1 MSLKTEEIFLI
12 DGSAYIFRAYHAM
25 GGLSNSK
32 GFPTGAIFGFTNM
45 LMKTLRDKSPSR
57 IAVVF
62 DAPGPTFRHEKYPL
76 YKANRPE
83 APQDLVIQ
91 IPKILELVRA
101 YRLPMISVAGFEA
114 DDVIATLTRQAKL
127 LKWNVIIVS
136 ADKDLT
142 QLVSEGVVMWDP
154 QKDTLYDEKGVQEK
168 FGVLPAQMLDFLSL
182 VGDSSDNIPG
192 VRGIG
197 PKTATN
203 LIHEFGSLKGIY
215 DQLEKISKP
224 KLREAL
230 KTNRDNAFLSRELA
244 KLDEEV
250 SLDTDIKELLIVEP
264 DNEGLRHIFREFEF
278 KRLLDDLPA
287 VKNLDFSGYKTVQ
300 TLDELQKI
308 ISEIKQSGIFAV
320 DLETTSL
327 APVSAKIVGI
337 SLCAKQGRPYYIPVG
352 HNEGLQLP
360 KKETLAI
367 LKSVLEDP
375 GIGKV
380 GQNIKYDLIVFRG
393 EGIDIRGIAFDTML
407 ASYLLDPARRGHSLD
422 DLAEIY
428 LQHKMIP
435 ITDLIGAGKRQT
447 SFAEVDVERAS
458 EYSCEDADVTFRV
471 ASLMVPR
478 LREAGLMD
486 LLSNIEIPIISV
498 LADMEIKGVL
508 VDSDYLRQ
516 LSIEFG
522 ESLKLIEQSIFT
534 LAGQQFNINSTQ
546 QVGEILFKK
555 LGLKGTKK
563 TKTGLSTSLAVLEEL
578 AFEHELPKKILEYR
592 SIFKLK
598 STYADS
604 LVNLVNPNTGRIH
617 TSYNQAV
624 AATGRLSSSDPNLQN
639 IPIRTPEGRK
649 IRKAFVPE
657 KGYVLV
663 AADYS
668 QIELR
673 IMAHLSGDKR
683 LLEAFAS
690 GEDIHSITAASVF
703 GLPIELVTSEMR
715 RKAKEINFGIIYGMG
730 AFKLS
735 NQIGVSLKVAKQY
748 LEDYYQTYS
757 GVKEFMETAPDDAS
771 RVGFVTT
778 ILGRKRYLPD
788 LTNPNKMAQQAARRI
803 AINTTMQG
811 SAADL
816 MKLAM
821 INVHS
826 RLKTEK
832 LPANLILQVHDELVL
847 EAREDHLEAAI
858 NLLKFEMEHAYELSV
873 PLVVDVSFGQN
884 WDEAH

>member
-127 LKWNVIIVS
+127 LKWIVIIVS

-168 FGVLPAQMLDFLSL
+168 FGVLPTQMLDFLSL

-375 GIGKV
+375 GIDKV

-604 LVNLVNPNTGRIH
+604 LVNLVNPETGRIH

-649 IRKAFVPE
+649 IRKAFVPD
-657 KGYVLV
+657 KAYVLV

>member
-83 APQDLVIQ
+83 APQDLIIQ

-250 SLDTDIKELLIVEP
+250 SLDTDIKDLLIVEP

-435 ITDLIGAGKRQT
+435 ITDLIGAGKKQT

-522 ESLKLIEQSIFT
+522 ESLKLIEQSIFN

-604 LVNLVNPNTGRIH
+604 LVNLVNPKTGRIH

-649 IRKAFVPE
+649 IRKAFVPNR
-657 KGYVLV
+657 GFVLV

-757 GVKEFMETAPDDAS
+757 GVKEFMERAPDDAS

-847 EAREDHLEAAI
+847 EAQEDHLEAAI
-858 NLLKFEMEHAYELSV
+858 NLLKFEMEHAYALSV

>member
-168 FGVLPAQMLDFLSL
+168 FGVLPTQMLDFLSL

-375 GIGKV
+375 GIDKV

-522 ESLKLIEQSIFT
+522 ESLKLIEQSIFN

-757 GVKEFMETAPDDAS
+757 GVKEFMERAPDDAS

>member
-168 FGVLPAQMLDFLSL
+168 FGVLPTQMLDFLSL

-375 GIGKV
+375 GIDKV

-435 ITDLIGAGKRQT
+435 ITDLIGAGKKQT

-522 ESLKLIEQSIFT
+522 ESLKLIEQSIFN

-624 AATGRLSSSDPNLQN
+624 AATGRLSSSDPNLQEY
-639 IPIRTPEGRK
+639 PIRTPEGRK
-649 IRKAFVPE
+649 IRKAFVPNR
-657 KGYVLV
+657 GYVLV

-735 NQIGVSLKVAKQY
+735 IL
-748 LEDYYQTYS
+748 
-757 GVKEFMETAPDDAS
+757 S
-771 RVGFVTT
+771 R
-778 ILGRKRYLPD
+778 I
-788 LTNPNKMAQQAARRI
+788 
-803 AINTTMQG
+803 
-811 SAADL
+811 
-816 MKLAM
+816 
-821 INVHS
+821 
-826 RLKTEK
+826 
-832 LPANLILQVHDELVL
+832 
-847 EAREDHLEAAI
+847 
-858 NLLKFEMEHAYELSV
+858 
-873 PLVVDVSFGQN
+873 
-884 WDEAH
+884 

>member
-168 FGVLPAQMLDFLSL
+168 FGVLPTQMLDFLSL

-375 GIGKV
+375 GIDKV

-522 ESLKLIEQSIFT
+522 ESLKLIEQSIFN

-604 LVNLVNPNTGRIH
+604 LVNLVNPETGRIH

-757 GVKEFMETAPDDAS
+757 GVKEFMERAPDDAS

>member
-83 APQDLVIQ
+83 APQDLIIQ

-287 VKNLDFSGYKTVQ
+287 VKNLDFSGYKKVQ

-435 ITDLIGAGKRQT
+435 ITDLIGAGKKQT

-522 ESLKLIEQSIFT
+522 ESLKLIEQSIFN

-649 IRKAFVPE
+649 IRKAFVPNR
-657 KGYVLV
+657 GYVLV

-757 GVKEFMETAPDDAS
+757 GVKEFMERAPDDAS

-847 EAREDHLEAAI
+847 EAQEDHLEAAI
-858 NLLKFEMEHAYELSV
+858 NLLKFEMEHAYALSV

>member
-83 APQDLVIQ
+83 PPQDLIIQ

-101 YRLPMISVAGFEA
+101 YKLPMISVPGFEA
-114 DDVIATLTRQAKL
+114 DDVIATLTRRAKS

-142 QLVSEGVVMWDP
+142 QLVSDGVIMWDP
-154 QKDTLYDEKGVQEK
+154 QKDIIFDEKEVQKK
-168 FGVLPAQMLDFLSL
+168 FGVLPAKMLDYLSL

-203 LIHEFGSLKGIY
+203 LINEFGSLDGIY
-215 DQLEKISKP
+215 DQLEKIVKP
-224 KLREAL
+224 KLRATLENS
-230 KTNRDNAFLSRELA
+230 KGNAFLSRELA

-250 SLDTDIKELLIVEP
+250 LLEIEIKELLVMEP
-264 DNEGLRHIFREFEF
+264 DNETLRHMFREFEF

-300 TLDELQKI
+300 TLEELKNI
-308 ISEIKQSGIFAV
+308 ISGINQGRQFAV

-337 SLCAKQGRPYYIPVG
+337 SLCAKEGLAYYIPVG
-352 HNEGLQLP
+352 HHKGRQLP
-360 KKETLAI
+360 KQETLAL
-367 LKSVLEDP
+367 LKTVLEHP
-375 GIGKV
+375 GISKI

-393 EGIDIRGIAFDTML
+393 EGIDIKGIAFDTML

-435 ITDLIGAGKRQT
+435 ITDLIGAGKKQI
-447 SFAEVDVERAS
+447 SFAEVDIERAS

-471 ASLMVPR
+471 ASLMAPR

-522 ESLKLIEQSIFT
+522 ENLKRIEQSIFN
-534 LAGQQFNINSTQ
+534 LAGQEFNINSTQ

-598 STYADS
+598 TTYADS
-604 LVNLVNPNTGRIH
+604 LVNLVNPETGRIH

-649 IRKAFVPE
+649 IRKAFIPE
-657 KGYVLV
+657 KDHVFV

-683 LLEAFAS
+683 LLEAFTS

-703 GLPIELVTSEMR
+703 GLPIEFVTPEMR

-757 GVKEFMETAPDDAS
+757 GVKEFMEKAPEDAS

-821 INVHS
+821 IDVHN
-826 RLKTEK
+826 RLRAEK
-832 LPANLILQVHDELVL
+832 LPASLILQVHDELVL
-847 EAREDHLEAAI
+847 EVHKDYVDAAV
-858 NLLKFEMEHAYELSV
+858 NLLQFEMEHAYELSV
-873 PLVVDVSFGQN
+873 PLIVDVSVGQN